1 VQERLRAQRL
11 KPDALIVDYR
21 LAEAITGM
29 QVIEALRQEFGTTL
43 PALIITGTPNLA
55 LLRERAGSIPFAM
68 KPVPPGKLRAFLSQ
82 VLRERLAL
90 AS

>member
-1 VQERLRAQRL
+1 M
-11 KPDALIVDYR
+11 PDALIVDYR
-21 LAEAITGM
+21 LAEPMSGL
-29 QVIEALRQEFGTTL
+29 QVIDTLRRRFGRQL

-55 LLRERAGSIPFAM
+55 LLRARAGAIPFAM

-82 VLRERLAL
+82 ALRERLAL